1 MLAQLLL
8 TIILLPQ
15 GKLILWWT
23 NKVEDREEKSDS
35 RWHYW
40 STGPIL
46 FQNPAYFWATTFSL
60 LFKPVW
66 VKFYLKL
73 EVFLT
78 LNHNHL
84 NTVHLKISVFHV
96 FSCVQLSAAPLT
108 VAHKASPVHRIF
120 QARILE
126 WVAISYSRVSSW
138 PGIGPTSPAAP
149 ALAGQ
154 FFTTRAAWEAPYVS
168 QLHGRALVVDLG
180 LLTERVC
187 MNRKH
192 QDSIAR

>member
-23 NKVEDREEKSDS
+23 NKVEDREEKWGS
-35 RWHYW
+35 WWCYW
-40 STGPIL
+40 CTGPIL
-46 FQNPAYFWATTFSL
+46 FQNLAYFWATTFSL

-84 NTVHLKISVFHV
+84 NTLHLKISVFHM
-96 FSCVQLSAAPLT
+96 FSYVQLSAAPLT
-108 VAHKASPVHRIF
+108 VAHKAPQSIEFSKQEYWSGLPFPTPRCLPDQGLNPRLLQLLHWQVNS
-120 QARILE
+120 LPLMP
-126 WVAISYSRVSSW
+126 
-138 PGIGPTSPAAP
+138 PGKPHMFHNYMEEH
-149 ALAGQ
+149 L
-154 FFTTRAAWEAPYVS
+154 W
-168 QLHGRALVVDLG
+168 
-180 LLTERVC
+180 
-187 MNRKH
+187 
-192 QDSIAR
+192 